1 MSGRASNVLAFLLE
15 IYATRQNLTYYITM
29 SKPYFSFSEIQ
40 RIQYLCGF
48 PGTEIYFLTLID
60 RMGRFGQNRHSER
73 DPKNPPYPRGRPVAD
88 IIDTVGEILLFY
100 VGFG

>member
-60 RMGRFGQNRHSER
+60 RMGRPGPGGDPER
-73 DPKNPPYPRGRPVAD
+73 DTKD
-88 IIDTVGEILLFY
+88 S
-100 VGFG
+100 

>member
-1 MSGRASNVLAFLLE
+1 MLAFLLE

-60 RMGRFGQNRHSER
+60 RMG
-73 DPKNPPYPRGRPVAD
+73 
-88 IIDTVGEILLFY
+88 
-100 VGFG
+100 